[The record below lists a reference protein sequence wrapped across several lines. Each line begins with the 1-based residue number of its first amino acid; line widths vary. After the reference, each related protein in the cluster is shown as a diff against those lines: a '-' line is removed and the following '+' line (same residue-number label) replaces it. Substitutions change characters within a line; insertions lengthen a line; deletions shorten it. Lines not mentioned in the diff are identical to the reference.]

1 MKLDKL
7 PVNNETMCVQV
18 VSSNTDHMIYCL
30 DENADVIQVTSISE
44 ATTDEVIAMIPHMVI
59 LALNPQDVFN
69 MICGYKLRAGH
80 IFEPDFYPYDHL
92 AWRYFLDKEK
102 LFIVREFAKLKN
114 VLNYESSEEYEQKK
128 NRITDYI
135 FDRPT
140 PIEQTDET
148 VHRRMIEARRFELC
162 ALQNWVVSH

>member
-59 LALNPQDVFN
+59 LVLNPHRVFD
-69 MICGYKLRAGH
+69 MMCGYKLRAGH
-80 IFEPDFYPYDHL
+80 IFEPDFY
-92 AWRYFLDKEK
+92 
-102 LFIVREFAKLKN
+102 
-114 VLNYESSEEYEQKK
+114 
-128 NRITDYI
+128 
-135 FDRPT
+135 
-140 PIEQTDET
+140 
-148 VHRRMIEARRFELC
+148 
-162 ALQNWVVSH
+162 